1 MRFRE
6 LWKTKNGKKIAAVT
20 AAGLLLGGAAA
31 VWEAVQPQK
40 LLEYR
45 LEKGKEGSGEREE
58 TLEYEVGAE
67 KGTLTL
73 EIPELIYTQ
82 EEIQQFLQEAAGALE
97 AEMLGENESLARV
110 QSDLNLPERLDGN
123 PVSVSWN
130 TNAAGLVDYE
140 GKLGEE
146 IPEEGAQAVLTAELS
161 LQGETLTFVRTV
173 TVFPPELKNTGEKL
187 LKETREQ
194 NREEE
199 ARYYYLP
206 KELNGETVTWKKTG
220 TGLGITILFLT
231 AAAAAAMTAAQGREK
246 ERENERIQDEMLEDY
261 PEIVSKLLL
270 LLSAGLSLR
279 MSMERVGSDY
289 ERKKGS
295 GSGEGRAGRKA
306 GEKTGERT
314 GQKAGRRERRAYEEI
329 LVTCREMQSG
339 VPELSAYENLG
350 KRCPCPA
357 YRTLATLLTQ
367 NLKKG
372 GGGIAAILQR
382 EAEDAL
388 EERKRR
394 ARVKGEKAGTKLLLP
409 MILMLAV
416 VLAVLMVPAY
426 LSFTM

>member
-31 VWEAVQPQK
+31 VWETVQPQK
-40 LLEYR
+40 LPEYR

-82 EEIQQFLQEAAGALE
+82 EETQQFLQEAAGALE
-97 AEMLGENESLARV
+97 EEMLGKNESLARV

-123 PVSVSWN
+123 PVSISWN

-161 LQGETLTFVRTV
+161 LQGETLTFVRNV

-220 TGLGITILFLT
+220 TGVGITILFLT

-306 GEKTGERT
+306 GEKT
-314 GQKAGRRERRAYEEI
+314 GRRERRAYEEI

-426 LSFTM
+426 LSFIM